1 MSQEHGVTVINGST
15 PALDTDAS
23 SQRSTSPNSVTSAK
37 DPAAP
42 RTKRFLNGW
51 TKEQEKLMAE
61 WSDIAAC
68 YRWIHD
74 RSEKVFHSK
83 NLSISL
89 PVIILSTLTGTANFG
104 LQSIFGDN
112 ENAKRFA
119 SFGIGTVSL
128 LAGILTTVGNYLR
141 YAQLEESHR
150 VAGIAWGKFQRLVAV
165 ELALHPNERMD
176 SLDFLKVCRNELDRL
191 IEQSP
196 PIPTSVIKTF
206 EKQFGHIT
214 DLKKPDVCGEIEHTH
229 VFKSNESRLKQLA
242 TDAAL
247 MLRKKKQM
255 LNELVLPEI
264 QEKINREIEE
274 RLQKKIEAKKREL
287 EELDEL
293 EKKRREELE
302 AVNVTQ
308 VPKIINI
315 KSSFES
321 RIVNNSYQQR
331 STSNTRSDSRG
342 RVHRTSL
349 ADRNGGRIHETS
361 FEEMQQRMGS
371 SIDSPREGDEGD
383 GDDAIILI
391 SK

>member
-1 MSQEHGVTVINGST
+1 MINGST
-15 PALDTDAS
+15 PALDTDNTAS
-23 SQRSTSPNSVTSAK
+23 PRSTSPNSTTSGK
-37 DPAAP
+37 DAAAAP
-42 RTKRFLNGW
+42 KSKRFLNGW

-112 ENAKRFA
+112 EDAKRFA

-128 LAGILTTVGNYLR
+128 FAGILTTIGNYLR

-196 PIPTSVIKTF
+196 PIPTSVIKIF

-242 TDAAL
+242 VDAAL
-247 MLRKKKQM
+247 MLKRKKQT

-264 QEKINREIEE
+264 QEKINREVEE
-274 RLQKKIEAKKREL
+274 RLQRKIDEKTRQL
-287 EELDEL
+287 EELERRHQDEL
-293 EKKRREELE
+293 ASAAHTK
-302 AVNVTQ
+302 Q
-308 VPKIINI
+308 VPKIIQV

-321 RIVNNSYQQR
+321 RLVNNSQQQR
-331 STSNTRSDSRG
+331 SVSNNRGESRGESRG
-342 RVHRTSL
+342 RVRRSSIV
-349 ADRNGGRIHETS
+349 DRSSGRIYETAQ
-361 FEEMQQRMGS
+361 EEIRQQQAT
-371 SIDSPREGDEGD
+371 SPSDGDDALQGD
-383 GDDAIILI
+383 GDDAVILI
-391 SK
+391 SR